1 MGQTEKLVPDI
12 DFDRVI
18 AIAEAGG
25 ALAMR
30 HWTLGRKESN
40 TWEKSP
46 GQIVSDA
53 DLAVDRFLRGELEKL
68 VPVAG
73 WLSEE
78 THIDHSGAGAELTWV
93 VDPIDGTK
101 DYVAGKTGWCV
112 SVALVQNEA
121 PVFGVLVAPAMNETW
136 VGRVGQ
142 SATVNGRTLVATHR
156 EQYAGCR
163 IPAESL
169 PPEMNLTAV
178 PKPNSIALRMAMVA
192 DDRADVVA
200 STRWGHEWDIAAAH
214 VIAAE
219 AGASVTN
226 ALGETLVYNGT
237 HGKALGVL
245 CCSRNL
251 YDEAVQRIGKYVS
264 ENGASH

>member
-1 MGQTEKLVPDI
+1 MVDI
-12 DFDRVI
+12 DFDRAI
-18 AIAEAGG
+18 AIAEEGG

-30 HWTLGRKESN
+30 DWKLGAKAYK

-53 DLAVDRFLRGELEKL
+53 DLAVDVFLRSELEKL
-68 VPVAG
+68 LPEAG

-78 THIDHSGAGAELTWV
+78 THIDHSGAGDELTWV

-112 SVALVQNEA
+112 SVALVHGDD
-121 PVFGVLVAPAMNETW
+121 PVFGVLVAPAKQETW
-136 VGRVGQ
+136 VGKAGGH
-142 SATVNGRTLVATHR
+142 SELNGRALTASDRR
-156 EQYAGCR
+156 EYEGCR
-163 IPAESL
+163 IPAETL
-169 PPEMNLTAV
+169 PADIHLTAV

-214 VIAAE
+214 VIAVE
-219 AGASVTN
+219 AGASVTD
-226 ALGETLVYNGT
+226 ALGQPLVYNGT

-251 YDEAVQRIGKYVS
+251 FDQAVQRIGKYVTD
-264 ENGASH
+264 NGADH

>member
-1 MGQTEKLVPDI
+1 MEKLLAGI

-30 HWTLGRKESN
+30 HWTLGRKESKI
-40 TWEKSP
+40 WEKSP

-68 VPVAG
+68 VPSAG

-78 THIDHSGAGAELTWV
+78 THIDHSGAGDELTWV

-112 SVALVQNEA
+112 SVALVQKEA
-121 PVFGVLVAPAMNETW
+121 PVFGA
-136 VGRVGQ
+136 GQ
-142 SATVNGRTLVATHR
+142 SATVNGRTLAATHR
-156 EQYAGCR
+156 RQYEGCR

-169 PPEMNLTAV
+169 PPEMKLTAV
-178 PKPNSIALRMAMVA
+178 SKPNSIALRMAMVA

-226 ALGETLVYNGT
+226 ALGEDLVYNGT

-245 CCSRNL
+245 CCSQNL
-251 YDEAVQRIGKYVS
+251 FDEAVQRIGKYVS

>member
-1 MGQTEKLVPDI
+1 MADI

-18 AIAEAGG
+18 AIAQEGG

-30 HWTLGRKESN
+30 DWRAGEKAAN
-40 TWEKSP
+40 IWEKTP
-46 GQIVSDA
+46 GHIVCDA
-53 DLAVDRFLRGELEKL
+53 DLAVDRFLRLELEKL
-68 VPVAG
+68 LPEAG

-78 THIDHSGAGAELTWV
+78 THIDHSEAGEELTWV

-112 SVALVQNEA
+112 SVALVQNES
-121 PVFGVLVAPAMNETW
+121 PIFGILVAPAMEEFW
-136 VGRVGQ
+136 VAKAG
-142 SATVNGRTLVATHR
+142 SHSEVNGKALIASTIR
-156 EQYAGCR
+156 QYEGCR
-163 IPAESL
+163 VPVEGL
-169 PPEMNLTAV
+169 PPEINLTPV

-192 DDRADVVA
+192 ADRADLVA

-226 ALGETLVYNGT
+226 ALGKTLVYNGT

-245 CCSRNL
+245 CCSKNL
-251 YDEAVQRIGKYVS
+251 YDEAVQRIGKYVT

>member
-1 MGQTEKLVPDI
+1 MADI

-18 AIAEAGG
+18 AIAKESG
-25 ALAMR
+25 AIAMR
-30 HWTLGRKESN
+30 DWKLGRKADKA
-40 TWEKSP
+40 WEKSP
-46 GQIVSDA
+46 GHIVCDA
-53 DLAVDRFLRGELEKL
+53 DLAVDRFLRSELGKL
-68 VPVAG
+68 LPEAG

-101 DYVAGKTGWCV
+101 DYVVGKTGWCV
-112 SVALVQNEA
+112 SVALVHHES
-121 PVFGVLVAPAMNETW
+121 PVFGILVAPAMEEFW
-136 VGRVGQ
+136 VAKAG
-142 SATVNGRTLVATHR
+142 SHSEVNGRPLIASHR
-156 EQYAGCR
+156 QQYEGSR
-163 IPAESL
+163 IPAEDL
-169 PPEMNLTAV
+169 PPGLNLKPV
-178 PKPNSIALRMAMVA
+178 SKPNSIALRMAMVA

-245 CCSRNL
+245 CCSQNL
-251 YDEAVQRIGKYVS
+251 YDQAVQRIGRYVTD
-264 ENGASH
+264 NGADE

>member
-1 MGQTEKLVPDI
+1 VADI

-18 AIAEAGG
+18 AIAKAGG

-30 HWTLGRKESN
+30 HWALGKKEAN
-40 TWEKSP
+40 IWEKSP

-53 DLAVDRFLRGELEKL
+53 DLAVDRFLRSELEKL
-68 VPVAG
+68 VPSAG

-78 THIDHSGAGAELTWV
+78 THIDHSGAGDELTWV

-112 SVALVQNEA
+112 SIALVQNDA
-121 PVFGVLVAPAMNETW
+121 PIFGVLDAPAMKETW
-136 VGRVGQ
+136 VAKAG
-142 SATVNGRTLVATHR
+142 SHSEVNGRAVVASLR
-156 EQYAGCR
+156 SQYEGCR

-169 PPEMNLTAV
+169 PPEMKFTVV

-226 ALGETLVYNGT
+226 ALGENLVYNGT

-245 CCSRNL
+245 CCSPNL
-251 YDEAVQRIGKYVS
+251 FGDAVERIGKYVT

>member
-1 MGQTEKLVPDI
+1 MADI

-18 AIAEAGG
+18 AIAKAGG

-30 HWTLGRKESN
+30 HWALGKKEAN
-40 TWEKSP
+40 IWEKSP

-53 DLAVDRFLRGELEKL
+53 DLAVDRFLRSELEKL
-68 VPVAG
+68 VPSAG

-78 THIDHSGAGAELTWV
+78 THIDHSGAGDELTWV

-112 SVALVQNEA
+112 SIALD
-121 PVFGVLVAPAMNETW
+121 APAMKETW
-136 VGRVGQ
+136 VAKAG
-142 SATVNGRTLVATHR
+142 SHSEVNGRAVVASLR
-156 EQYAGCR
+156 SQYEGCR

-169 PPEMNLTAV
+169 PPEMKFTVV

-226 ALGETLVYNGT
+226 ALGENLVYNGT

-245 CCSRNL
+245 CCSPNL
-251 YDEAVQRIGKYVS
+251 FGDAVERIGKYVT

>member
-1 MGQTEKLVPDI
+1 MADI

-18 AIAEAGG
+18 AVAREGG

-30 HWTLGRKESN
+30 DWELGKKADK

-53 DLAVDRFLRGELEKL
+53 DLAVDRFLRQELEKL
-68 VPVAG
+68 LPEAG

-78 THIDHSGAGAELTWV
+78 THIDHSGAGDELTWV

-101 DYVAGKTGWCV
+101 DFVAGKAGWCV
-112 SVALVQNEA
+112 SVALVQNDS
-121 PVFGVLVAPAMNETW
+121 PVFGILVAPAMEEVW
-136 VGRVGQ
+136 IAKAG
-142 SATVNGRTLVATHR
+142 SHSEVNGRALIASHVQ
-156 EQYAGCR
+156 QYDGCR
-163 IPAESL
+163 IPAEEL
-169 PPEMNLTAV
+169 PPGLNFTVV

-219 AGASVTN
+219 AGASVTD

-245 CCSRNL
+245 CCSQNL
-251 YDEAVQRIGKYVS
+251 FDEAVRRIGKYVT
-264 ENGASH
+264 ENGASL

>member
-1 MGQTEKLVPDI
+1 MADI

-18 AIAEAGG
+18 AIAKEGG

-30 HWTLGRKESN
+30 DWKLGKKADK

-53 DLAVDRFLRGELEKL
+53 DLAVDRFLRLELEKL
-68 VPVAG
+68 LPEAG

-78 THIDHSGAGAELTWV
+78 THIDHSGAGEELTWV

-101 DYVAGKTGWCV
+101 DFVAGKTGWCV
-112 SVALVQNEA
+112 SVALVLNES
-121 PVFGVLVAPAMNETW
+121 PIFGVLVAPAMEEVW
-136 VGRVGQ
+136 VAKAG
-142 SATVNGRTLVATHR
+142 SHSEVNGRALVASHR
-156 EQYAGCR
+156 RQYEGCR
-163 IPAESL
+163 IPAEAL
-169 PPEMNLTAV
+169 PPELNLTAV
-178 PKPNSIALRMAMVA
+178 SKPNSIALRMAMVA

-245 CCSRNL
+245 CCSQNL
-251 YDEAVQRIGKYVS
+251 YEQAVQRIGKYVT